1 MTQSVRPD
9 GMVTPD
15 GRSIRRI
22 TPWLTDAVLAL
33 PNLAKLLL
41 RLLRDP
47 RVPGKSKILVGL
59 TLGYLVTPLDLIPD
73 IPIIGQTDD
82 LLLIAF
88 SLNRLI
94 ATSGDELVLEH
105 WDGSMD
111 VLELLKSVTEFGAG
125 LMPRKA
131 KALLDRVG
139 L

>member
-111 VLELLKSVTEFGAG
+111 VLELLKSITEFGAG
-125 LMPRKA
+125 LMPKKA

>member
-125 LMPRKA
+125 LMPKKA